1 MFGGVDV
8 VLGPRGGCLSG
19 IEHVSTGHSH
29 EQWGDGESHGAIPER
44 LCRLVV
50 IVYDNAVLG
59 VNLQQNIG
67 LEKSQNIGDI
77 G

>member
-1 MFGGVDV
+1 MLGGVDV

-29 EQWGDGESHGAIPER
+29 EQWGDGESHGAIPAR

-50 IVYDNAVLG
+50 IVYDNV
-59 VNLQQNIG
+59 
-67 LEKSQNIGDI
+67 DI
-77 G
+77 L